1 MAKVTGSNPVEPILL
16 RVLDFSALLRGGWH
30 QDLGPLPGEFGTR
43 SPSRYLRVATHGG
56 NDEDGTSEFRFV

>member
-16 RVLDFSALLRGGWH
+16 RVLNFSALFPPGWH
-30 QDLGPLPGEFGTR
+30 QDLGPLPGEIGTR
-43 SPSRYLRVATHGG
+43 SPSRYFRVATDGG